1 MSLLDDTLFQNR
13 QVDTGNYPYGVPS
26 NYSWYAS
33 GGNGTRRGFYDAPA
47 GFTSLTG
54 WSTVYP
60 KVGAPNPPAGAKII
74 IGDWRVFVHL
84 KTGGWI
90 KVQDQATMGIGGG
103 YFQAAI
109 SPENLGATGS
119 VITNNVDGT
128 KSISAPQQGIMTHFW
143 PGSRASFNAD
153 TVNAV
158 FCIMT
163 MKVNMPD
170 AHLITQCAA
179 DWWASPTA
187 PFVSTFAN
195 NPGIGSTDWFDLTT
209 TYKTFC
215 FCHLS
220 LAEILSDPP
229 PPLAGLIV
237 QPPVIVPPVVVP
249 PVVIP
254 PVITDSGAMSVLFC
268 TAMSMHT
275 VGAVQGDFYN
285 LWSNGTLSE
294 NVSFPIA
301 GTYNVKVEA
310 KGSVAGTV
318 WPLMQVLVDDKVV
331 ATTTVNSATVT
342 SYNYNLTMTAGVHK
356 IGVGFT
362 NDANVGAEDR
372 NLYLKRIVIF
382 APVATPPAPPVIP
395 PVVIPPV
402 PPVPPVVIPPVPPVP
417 PVVIPPVVP
426 PVTPPTNIGGTMTVM
441 IKGEPYLITIN
452 VVPIT
457 TRA

>member
-13 QVDTGNYPYGVPS
+13 QADTGIYPYGVPS

-33 GGNGTRRGFYDAPA
+33 GGKGTRRGFYDAPA

-60 KVGAPNPPAGAKII
+60 KVGASNPPAGVRVII
-74 IGDWRVFVHL
+74 SDWRVFVHL

-90 KVQDQATMGIGGG
+90 KVQDQAAMGIGGG

-109 SPENLGATGS
+109 SPANLGATGS
-119 VITNNVDGT
+119 TITNNVDGT

-143 PGSRASFNAD
+143 PGSRASFNPD

-158 FCIMT
+158 FSIMT
-163 MKVNMPD
+163 MKVNTPD
-170 AHLITQCAA
+170 ANLITQCAA
-179 DWWASPTA
+179 DWWASPNA

-209 TYKTFC
+209 VYKTFC

-229 PPLAGLIV
+229 PPLVGLIV
-237 QPPVIVPPVVVP
+237 QPPVIVVP

-254 PVITDSGAMSVLFC
+254 PVPPVVIPPVPPVPVTPPVIDSGAMVVLLC

-275 VGAVQGDFYN
+275 TGAAQGDFYN

-294 NVSFPIA
+294 NVAFHTS
-301 GTYNVKVEA
+301 GTYNIKVEA
-310 KGSVAGTV
+310 KGSVAGAV
-318 WPLMQVLVDDKVV
+318 WPTMQVLIDDKVV
-331 ATTTVNSATVT
+331 ATTIVTSASAT
-342 SYNYNLTMTAGVHK
+342 SYDYNFTMTAGVHK
-356 IGVGFT
+356 IGIGFT
-362 NDANVGAEDR
+362 NDGNVGGEDR

-382 APVATPPAPPVIP
+382 DPVAAPPAPPVIP
-395 PVVIPPV
+395 PVVIS
-402 PPVPPVVIPPVPPVP
+402 PVPPVVIPPASPPA
-417 PVVIPPVVP
+417 
-426 PVTPPTNIGGTMTVM
+426 GGTMTVM
-441 IKGEPYLITIN
+441 INGVPYLVTISITP
-452 VVPIT
+452 V
-457 TRA
+457 TR